1 MLSCIILTLQTMFQG
16 MLMLLAQALH
26 FEHHAYVH
34 DALTSLAY
42 RCSLYCLVFLYPFVL
57 IIYSH
62 FPHIGHCLRSGET
75 DFETGSCMIFL
86 GGGEGYRS
94 QEIPQLGKR

>member
-1 MLSCIILTLQTMFQG
+1 
-16 MLMLLAQALH
+16 MLLAQALH

-42 RCSLYCLVFLYPFVL
+42 RCSLYCLVFLFPFVL

-75 DFETGSCMIFL
+75 DFETGSCMIFVL
-86 GGGEGYRS
+86 GGRAIDLRKYLSSEGGRGW
-94 QEIPQLGKR
+94 QDELTTLNFH